1 MFDLTHWLSKFGN
14 IIHIPHPPEDNW
26 ITTCNSSNVLGTQF
40 FLVRQYM
47 TIVLQSMIPLILIV
61 KYWVFVILLQLLRQH
76 TKFLH
81 NLIRYQIFAATTSL
95 PLSRGMKGQLE
106 LIWQRG
112 QGGLRT
118 SRQDDWLILKAV
130 ACLACALP
138 CQSPPCMYYLSTLSN
153 ALFFG
158 ILQFLA

>member
-1 MFDLTHWLSKFGN
+1 MTWKLLY
-14 IIHIPHPPEDNW
+14 
-26 ITTCNSSNVLGTQF
+26 NSSQLAILPMFWEHNYFMCSQE
-40 FLVRQYM
+40 RQYVK
-47 TIVLQSMIPLILIV
+47 IVLQSMIPLILIV
-61 KYWVFVILLQLLRQH
+61 KCWVFVILLQLLSQH
-76 TKFLH
+76 RKFLH

-112 QGGLRT
+112 QGGRGT

-138 CQSPPCMYYLSTLSN
+138 ITFLYYLST
-153 ALFFG
+153 FP
-158 ILQFLA
+158 IHYFLRYFNF